1 MKSEHTKGRLASRPH
16 TYEKQCISVTN
27 LNHAQIQPPNLL
39 TSMGLL
45 VMLNRGNGQV
55 PVGLPVFKIGRR
67 VALRAVV
74 GSTPIHSRLLFN
86 PHL

>member
-1 MKSEHTKGRLASRPH
+1 MPRPYNRLILKIQLNPPI
-16 TYEKQCISVTN
+16 KTN
-27 LNHAQIQPPNLL
+27 PLNLL
-39 TSMGLL
+39 TSTGLL
-45 VMLNRGNGQV
+45 VILNDGNGQV

-86 PHL
+86 TLDSSTFC

>member
-1 MKSEHTKGRLASRPH
+1 MPPLQLPNIFPIGNGSLFPVKP
-16 TYEKQCISVTN
+16 N
-27 LNHAQIQPPNLL
+27 PPNLL
-39 TSMGLL
+39 TSARLL

-74 GSTPIHSRLLFN
+74 GSTPIHSRDSLVNNFYN
-86 PHL
+86 IFS